1 MDLLKGLPDEV
12 AKHLVE
18 HSKGIIETDE
28 YCEIHPRHPKL
39 MLPNGNLVCPVCYGE
54 TRDGEVR
61 TAKSKEYYE
70 NSVDGRRQYLKE
82 QSIVSNKMIFDKGFK
97 TFFTRNE
104 HETKIRKE
112 AESLV
117 MEIAASE
124 PMNIYLQGAP
134 GSGKSHL
141 SMAMLK
147 NANSLANGK
156 RCMFVNFPAL
166 QQKIRASYNNNFSE
180 DNEGNYIQKMINAE
194 ILVLDDIASEVNP
207 LAISGKVSDFSARI
221 LYSVMDARSELKPTI
236 ITSNISWNELQK
248 VIDPR
253 VASRMSYRLRVLSF
267 YEIKDKRKNKVG

>member
-39 MLPNGNLVCPVCYGE
+39 MLPNGKLVCPVCYGE

-104 HETKIRKE
+104 HEAKIRKE

-117 MEIAASE
+117 MDIAASE

-180 DNEGNYIQKMINAE
+180 DSEGNYIQKMINAE

-221 LYSVMDARSELKPTI
+221 LYSVMDARAELKPTI
-236 ITSNISWNELQK
+236 MTSNISWNELQK

>member
-124 PMNIYLQGAP
+124 PMDIYLQGAP